1 MIDVSPRPGPVRS
14 SPSVPRSCARSASTA
29 RHAEPDHNRMAAAA
43 ASDADMSV
51 AAITNDFGPAA
62 TLTFTGKTV
71 FSRLVML
78 FGVPQD
84 RKECA
89 ARRGRR
95 WSASGLAAD
104 HTHAAIS
111 AYAEIEARVGKSLRR
126 NPRACSRL
134 FPGCGRYPGI

>member
-1 MIDVSPRPGPVRS
+1 
-14 SPSVPRSCARSASTA
+14 
-29 RHAEPDHNRMAAAA
+29 MAAAA

-51 AAITNDFGPAA
+51 AAITIDFGPAA